1 MLFMGE
7 VSSALVIILALNLWL
22 TLGGL
27 VVYFLDAEHVHDND
41 IIALLVMYFMFP
53 IVIILSLIE
62 GKDGGKSNSIDP

>member
-1 MLFMGE
+1 MIFMDE
-7 VSSALVIILALNLWL
+7 VMSVLVFILALNMWL

-27 VVYFLDAEHVHDND
+27 VIYFLDAEHVHDND

-62 GKDGGKSNSIDP
+62 GKNKTGGQ